1 MNSWNMDSSK
11 AESKEGVLVREI
23 AIQCVRRIIEA
34 DSYANIIVPNI
45 LGDSK
50 LDQRDRNLVTE
61 IVYGSTRMQRALDW
75 SIDRFLMKPPPY
87 ALRASLR
94 VGAYQ
99 IMYTRIPS
107 HAAVNTTVEASSK
120 RNRGVVNAVLRKVA
134 DSLPIQWPN
143 EGTRLSYPDWMI
155 SLIVKEHGIS
165 DGNAMLEVMN
175 LAPKV
180 TERDDGYVQDLA
192 SQWVVEQI
200 DVKAGETILDLC
212 AAPGG
217 KATAM
222 ATRGAYIVASDIRM
236 SRSSLL
242 TENRLRLQLDN
253 IGQVIADGKQ
263 PSFAPS
269 SFDKVLV
276 DAPCSGLGVL
286 HRRADARWRMQ
297 PSMIKNLG
305 TLQLEL
311 LLNASELVK
320 PNGKLFY
327 SVCTTTSAETLEV
340 AESFTKEGENIVPI
354 PINDDRWRKVG
365 HGGLLLP
372 QDHGTDGMSLFCW
385 KVR

>member
-1 MNSWNMDSSK
+1 MNSSK

-23 AIQCVRRIIEA
+23 AIQCIRRIIET
-34 DSYANIIVPNI
+34 DSYANIILPKM

-75 SIDRFLMKPPPY
+75 SIDRFLMKSPPY

-155 SLIVKEHGIS
+155 SLIVKEHGAS
-165 DGNAMLEVMN
+165 DGNNMLEAMN

-192 SQWVVEQI
+192 SQWVVEQM
-200 DVKAGETILDLC
+200 DVKTKETILDLC

-222 ATRGAYIVASDIRM
+222 ATQGAYIVASDIRM

-242 TENRLRLQLDN
+242 TDNRLRLQLDN

-263 PSFAPS
+263 PSFAPN

-297 PSMIKNLG
+297 PSMIKDLG

-311 LLNASELVK
+311 LLNARELVK

-340 AESFTKEGENIVPI
+340 AESFTKAGENILPV
-354 PINDDRWRKVG
+354 PINDDRWRKAG
-365 HGGLLLP
+365 HGGVLLP

-385 KVR
+385 EIR